1 MDNITFES
9 LSKYFKTLSTFGYI
23 SYNDVYKLLY
33 LVFIQKY
40 THHFKEY
47 ITEEDYKDINKV
59 LYCLYESS
67 CLISLPN
74 LCNRKC

>member
-59 LYCLYESS
+59 LYCLYGSS
-67 CLISLPN
+67 CFISLPN
-74 LCNRKC
+74 LCNSKC